1 MHDSRFAPEQS
12 KPPQGLVFKALF
24 ITTLVA
30 LLIAVLLMYLIDHL
44 SRRCVWVRRRL
55 ERFCDSQCEH
65 WGNKLPLGRSDAFS
79 FLFHD
84 FLTMSTESKKILLDI
99 LRAAELE
106 QEGFRGGMFPDEW
119 LEFLPWRIAQ
129 ALHPAVSMSLSDLP
143 ANNSGDQDAEVIYGS
158 KAWFQ
163 TPHDGRIL
171 PKIVHHPDIVTT
183 TGVLRNSRRL
193 KSDDACL
200 DNILTA
206 LMEPLI
212 RDMRA
217 AHRAT
222 PTEDLTF
229 SWEFM
234 FAIRWA
240 WTDNPY
246 LVDFQT
252 RHEVPIWGVPVP
264 QRLLAAGTDTGAGP
278 RRRVFKPHTDFGFVE
293 VWAGALQIAV
303 DSAARAARVELDE
316 DLDMPAPKD
325 LEKVINGFRML
336 HTALLS
342 NFADAFCEN
351 RDAAFSLG
359 EVVQQAFHDAVVS
372 ERTHKMHRE
381 VEEHWRAIA
390 EWRPSG
396 FGSPGLGVRY
406 LTDRDDS

>member
-1 MHDSRFAPEQS
+1 
-12 KPPQGLVFKALF
+12 
-24 ITTLVA
+24 
-30 LLIAVLLMYLIDHL
+30 
-44 SRRCVWVRRRL
+44 
-55 ERFCDSQCEH
+55 
-65 WGNKLPLGRSDAFS
+65 
-79 FLFHD
+79 
-84 FLTMSTESKKILLDI
+84 
-99 LRAAELE
+99 
-106 QEGFRGGMFPDEW
+106 
-119 LEFLPWRIAQ
+119 
-129 ALHPAVSMSLSDLP
+129 MSLSDLP
-143 ANNSGDQDAEVIYGS
+143 ANNSGDQSPEVIYGS

-163 TPHDGRIL
+163 TPHDGRVL
-171 PKIVHHPDIVTT
+171 PKIVHQPAIVTT
-183 TGVLRNSRRL
+183 KGVLRNSRRL
-193 KSDDACL
+193 KNDDACL

-212 RDMRA
+212 RDMRE

-278 RRRVFKPHTDFGFVE
+278 RRRVFKPHFGFVGF
-293 VWAGALQIAV
+293 WTGAFQIAV

-342 NFADAFCEN
+342 NFAGAFDEN
-351 RDAAFSLG
+351 RDATVSLEG
-359 EVVQQAFHDAVVS
+359 MYSRLF
-372 ERTHKMHRE
+372 TT
-381 VEEHWRAIA
+381 
-390 EWRPSG
+390 
-396 FGSPGLGVRY
+396 L
-406 LTDRDDS
+406 

>member
-12 KPPQGLVFKALF
+12 KPPQSLALKALF

-30 LLIAVLLMYLIDHL
+30 LLIAILLMYFIDHL
-44 SRRCVWVRRRL
+44 SRREFWVRRRL
-55 ERFCDSQCEH
+55 ERFCDSECEH

-84 FLTMSTESKKILLDI
+84 FLTMSTESKKRLLYI

-106 QEGFRGGMFPDEW
+106 KEGFHGGMFPDEW
-119 LEFLPWRIAQ
+119 LEFLPWRVVQ

-143 ANNSGDQDAEVIYGS
+143 ANNSGDQGPEVIYGS

-163 TPHDGRIL
+163 APHDGRIL
-171 PKIVHHPDIVTT
+171 PKIVHHPDIVTIT
-183 TGVLRNSRRL
+183 EGSRNSRRL
-193 KSDDACL
+193 EKDACL
-200 DNILTA
+200 DNVLTA

-217 AHRAT
+217 AHRVT

-264 QRLLAAGTDTGAGP
+264 QRLLAAGTDTGTGP
-278 RRRVFKPHTDFGFVE
+278 RRRVFKPHFGFVGF
-293 VWAGALQIAV
+293 WAAAFQIAV

-316 DLDMPAPKD
+316 GLDMPAPKD

-342 NFADAFCEN
+342 NFAGAFDEN
-351 RDAAFSLG
+351 RDAAFSLE
-359 EVVQQAFHDAVVS
+359 EVVQQAFHDAVTS
-372 ERTHKMHRE
+372 EYTHEMDRE
-381 VEEHWRAIA
+381 VEEHWRALA
-390 EWRPSG
+390 KWRPSA
-396 FGSPGLGVRY
+396 
-406 LTDRDDS
+406 

>member
-12 KPPQGLVFKALF
+12 KPPQGVALKALF

-30 LLIAVLLMYLIDHL
+30 LLIVILLMYFIDHL
-44 SRRCVWVRRRL
+44 SRRHFWVRRRL

-65 WGNKLPLGRSDAFS
+65 WRDKLPLGRSDAFS

-84 FLTMSTESKKILLDI
+84 LLTMSTESKKRLLDI

-106 QEGFRGGMFPDEW
+106 QEGFHGGMFPDEW
-119 LEFLPWRIAQ
+119 LEFLPWRTVQ
-129 ALHPAVSMSLSDLP
+129 ALHPAVSMSSSDLP
-143 ANNSGDQDAEVIYGS
+143 ANNSGDQGPEVIYGS

-171 PKIVHHPDIVTT
+171 PKIVHHPDTVTT

-193 KSDDACL
+193 KNDDACL

-217 AHRAT
+217 SHRVT

-252 RHEVPIWGVPVP
+252 RHEVPIWGVPMP
-264 QRLLAAGTDTGAGP
+264 KRLLAAGTDTGAGP
-278 RRRVFKPHTDFGFVE
+278 RRRVFKPHFGFVGF
-293 VWAGALQIAV
+293 WAGAFQIAV

-316 DLDMPAPKD
+316 DLDLPAPKD

-342 NFADAFCEN
+342 NFADAFDGN
-351 RDAAFSLG
+351 RDATVSLE
-359 EVVQQAFHDAVVS
+359 EVVQQAFHDAVTS
-372 ERTHKMHRE
+372 EYTHEMDRE

-390 EWRPSG
+390 KWRPSG
-396 FGSPGLGVRY
+396 FGSSSLRVRY
-406 LTDRDDS
+406 LTDRDDL